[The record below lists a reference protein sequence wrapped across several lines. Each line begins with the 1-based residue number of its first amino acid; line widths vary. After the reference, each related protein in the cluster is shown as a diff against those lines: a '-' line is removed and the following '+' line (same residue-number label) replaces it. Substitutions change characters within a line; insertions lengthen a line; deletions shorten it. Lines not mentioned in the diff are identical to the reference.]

1 VEEAGRRG
9 LAVEELVADI
19 LSKALNI
26 TLNPQDRAELHLEL
40 AERLLAEAEELVT
53 RGDYVQVSEEAWR
66 AVAHVVKAL
75 AAREG
80 RELRSYRDLWV
91 YVDDLS
97 ERLSD
102 RELRLLWRTA
112 NSLHQNFYENWMPPR
127 DVRYAVEDVKRL
139 TEKLKRLTTSN

>member
-9 LAVEELVADI
+9 LAVEELVAEI

-53 RGDYVQVSEEAWR
+53 RGDYVQASEKAWG

-127 DVRYAVEDVKRL
+127 DVKYAVEDVKRL